1 MHDIQEGSY
10 GAATA
15 QRSEELL
22 WKGGWG
28 CGESEKW
35 RLRGMRL
42 LDALS
47 ALRGVYGEQ
56 EGSYGAAAA
65 QRSELLQWEG
75 GWDGGSKRLWL
86 CGTKS
91 ASALVSLK
99 VLEKLLDMLWLGSL
113 QSKTACSAAAVVSL
127 TGDFEGVVGV
137 GVVSTLVG
145 FEDLARLTL
154 RRRHLP

>member
-1 MHDIQEGSY
+1 M
-10 GAATA
+10 
-15 QRSEELL
+15 
-22 WKGGWG
+22 
-28 CGESEKW
+28 
-35 RLRGMRL
+35 
-42 LDALS
+42 
-47 ALRGVYGEQ
+47 
-56 EGSYGAAAA
+56 
-65 QRSELLQWEG
+65 
-75 GWDGGSKRLWL
+75 WL